1 MEAGADRGIAPFGL
15 EAQRVLRLEKQHI
28 LVGQDT
34 DAESDPF
41 EVGLGWMVKMDK
53 PDFLGK
59 RSLQDLARV
68 GPSERLVGFT
78 CDPSWVPP
86 EGASVV
92 HEGVFV
98 GRVTSARRSAAV
110 GVTVGLAWVPG
121 GWAQDGTAFEIQYGA
136 SHTLARVAL
145 KPFYDPDGTRLR
157 S

>member
-1 MEAGADRGIAPFGL
+1 VARPVLDLECGA
-15 EAQRVLRLEKQHI
+15 VLRLEKQHI